1 MIDKI
6 ILFSIKNKLIIG
18 IMMLVWIALG
28 IYSMQKVPIGAV
40 PDITNNQVQVI
51 TTSPNLGTE
60 DIEQFVTYPV
70 ELAMANLPGVIEIR
84 SISRFGLS
92 VVTIVF
98 EDKIGT
104 YLPRQLVSEKLEN
117 VKAQIPQKFGAPFMG
132 PISTGLGEI
141 YQYTLEVSPKFKD
154 KYSDVDLRTYQDW
167 IVKRQMAMLS
177 GVVEVNSFGGNVKQY
192 EVAVNPERLKSMG
205 ISITEIFIALE
216 INNENTGGAY
226 IVKNHKANFIRGEG
240 LARSLNDLEMIVI
253 KTVNGLPILIKDV
266 ATVQFGNAI
275 RYGSVTKNGEGL
287 AVGGM
292 IMMLKGENSKDVIER
307 VIERIAEIEKSL
319 PEGITIQSFLDR
331 SDLIQRTTSTVQ
343 TNLLEGGLI
352 VIFILVLFLGNFR
365 GGLIVASTIP
375 LSLLFAYI
383 MMNVFGV
390 WSNLMSL
397 GAIDFGIIVDGAV
410 IIVESVVFYTMQRVR
425 KMSEVKK
432 LSQDDLDDISYK
444 SSSKMMNAAFFGQ
457 LIILIVFLPILTLQ
471 GIEGKMF
478 TPMAMTFS
486 FAVIGAM
493 ILCLTYVPMVSSYFM
508 SKKPSQKKM
517 WGDKFI
523 DWLQKKYEPILILAL
538 NRKKII
544 LSVSLILLI
553 LSIFTFS
560 KMGGEFVPQ
569 LDEGDLAMHAI
580 LKPGSSLEE
589 TEKVCQQIEATVLKN
604 FPEVKQVVSKIGVAE
619 IPTDPMPMDIADM
632 FLILKPKS
640 EWTTFQTKDELIE
653 MLKDKLAFLP
663 GVNYEFSQPLE
674 MRFNELMTGVRQDV
688 AVKLFGEDLE
698 VLSKYAKKM
707 SKIIATV
714 DGVGDLKIEST
725 SGLPQMTV
733 KYERKKLAQYGL
745 NIQELNTIV
754 RTAFS
759 GETAGIVFEG
769 EKRFDLVVRLKD
781 VHKQSINDLKNIY
794 VSLPSGIQIP
804 LKEVAKIDYQSGP
817 MQISR
822 EGTNRRTYVGINIR
836 GRDVESVVNEIQDK
850 LEEQL
855 DLPAGYYI
863 KYGGSFENLQRAKS
877 RLLIVV
883 PIALILIFVL
893 LYFALKS
900 FSQTLMIYMA
910 IPLATIGGV
919 FSLWI
924 RDMPFSISAGVGF
937 IVLFGVAV
945 LNGLVLITCMNDLK
959 LEGLSLKERI
969 IKGTKERIRPIFLTA
984 TTDIL
989 GFMPMA
995 ISTGA
1000 GAEVQRPLATVV
1012 IGGML
1017 TASVLTLIVIPI
1029 LYNLVE
1035 ANSERRKNKREQ
1047 GGEKRVLKS
1056 GGISMASFLLIFS
1069 FSFFTVN
1076 SFGQTENNE
1085 IIKLSLE
1092 DAISYGLSNNGSIKS
1107 ADFEIERL
1115 EALKKT
1121 AYNFGKTDVGLQYGR
1136 YNSFENDFAFSIGQ
1150 NFQFPTVYSNQKK
1163 LAETNIEIGKS
1174 EKLITENDLVNKI
1187 KQTWFQLAYLK
1198 EVSSLLKYKD
1208 SVYKH
1213 FLRAAE
1219 LRYKVEAGTLLEKV
1233 TAETKITAIK
1243 VDITQ
1248 NDANIKI
1255 YQKQLQ
1261 ILLGNPNLMDIAA
1274 NYNPK
1279 KELSLNIDA
1288 SRIDANPNLNLL
1300 KNKISVREKE
1310 INLNKSRML
1319 PEVTLGYTNQSLIG
1333 NYNIDGISR
1342 FFGSNQRFSSV
1353 TATVSIPLWVKPD
1366 KARIKASKIQQQK
1379 AEEDAKYYQSVLNG
1393 KYERVLQ
1400 DYLKYKK
1407 TVEYYENKALPQAEL
1422 ILLNSKKSFENDAI
1436 GYIEYIQ
1443 GLDTGIE
1450 IKSNYLNLINQYNQ
1464 SIIAIEY
1471 LVGSDN

>member
-1 MIDKI
+1 MINKI

-18 IMMLVWIALG
+18 IMMIAWIGLG

-51 TTSPNLGTE
+51 TTSPNLGTQ

-70 ELAMANLPGVIEIR
+70 ELAMANLPGVVEIR

-98 EDKIGT
+98 EDDMGT

-117 VKAQIPQKFGAPFMG
+117 VKGQIPQKFGAPYMG

-141 YQYTLEVSPKFKD
+141 YQYTLEVEPEFKD
-154 KYSDVDLRTYQDW
+154 KYTDVDLRTYQDW
-167 IVKRQMAMLS
+167 IVKRQMAMLK
-177 GVVEVNSFGGNVKQY
+177 GVVEVNSFGGNIKQY

-205 ISITEIFIALE
+205 ISIAEIFNALE

-240 LARSLNDLEMIVI
+240 LARSLDDIKMIVI
-253 KTVNGLPILIKDV
+253 KTLNGIPILIKDV

-275 RYGSVTKNGEGL
+275 RYGSVTKNGEGS

-307 VIERIAEIEKSL
+307 VNERIAEIEKSL
-319 PEGITIQSFLDR
+319 PEGITIEPFLNR
-331 SDLIQRTTSTVQ
+331 SDLIERTTSTVQ

-383 MMNVFGV
+383 MMNIFGV

-410 IIVESVVFYTMQRVR
+410 IIVESVVFYTMQQVR
-425 KMSEVKK
+425 KMKEKKK
-432 LSQDDLDDISYK
+432 LSQDDLDDISFK

-457 LIILIVFLPILTLQ
+457 LIILIVFIPILTLQ
-471 GIEGKMF
+471 GVEGKMF
-478 TPMAMTFS
+478 TPMALTFS
-486 FAVIGAM
+486 FVVIGAM

-508 SKKPSQKKM
+508 SKNPSEKKM

-523 DWLQKKYEPILILAL
+523 EWLQKKYEPILVSAL

-544 LSVSLILLI
+544 LAVSVVFLGLAV
-553 LSIFTFS
+553 FTFS
-560 KMGGEFVPQ
+560 KMGGEFMPQ
-569 LDEGDLAMHAI
+569 LDEGDVAMHAI

-589 TEKVCQQIEATVLKN
+589 TEKVCQQIEATILEN

-640 EWTTFQTKDELIE
+640 EWKNFQTKEEFIE
-653 MLKDKLAFLP
+653 QLKDKLSFLP
-663 GVNYEFSQPLE
+663 GINYEFSQPVE

-688 AVKLFGEDLE
+688 AVKLFGEDLD
-698 VLSKYAKKM
+698 VLAKYADKM
-707 SKIIATV
+707 AKIIATV
-714 DGVGDLKIEST
+714 EGVGDLKVEST
-725 SGLPQMTV
+725 TGLPQMTV
-733 KYERKKLAQYGL
+733 TYEREKLAQYGL

-759 GETAGIVFEG
+759 GETAGVIFEG

-781 VHKQSINDLKNIY
+781 EHKQSIDDLKDIY
-794 VSLPSGIQIP
+794 VSLPNGIQIP

-850 LEEQL
+850 LDAQL
-855 DLPAGYYI
+855 DLPSGYYL
-863 KYGGSFENLQRAKS
+863 KYGGSFENLQRAKT

-910 IPLATIGGV
+910 IPLAAIGGI

-945 LNGLVLITCMNDLK
+945 LNGLVLITSMNHLK
-959 LEGLSLKERI
+959 VEGLSLKDRI
-969 IKGTKERIRPIFLTA
+969 IKGTRERVRPIFLTA
-984 TTDIL
+984 STDIL

-1035 ANSERRKNKREQ
+1035 ANSERRKKKRENR
-1047 GGEKRVLKS
+1047 EENKTLRS
-1056 GGISMASFLLIFS
+1056 GGISLASLLLLIGFSLFS
-1069 FSFFTVN
+1069 FN
-1076 SFGQTENNE
+1076 SFAQTESSE
-1085 IIKLSLE
+1085 VKLSLE
-1092 DAISYGLSNNGSIKS
+1092 DAIEFGLNNNGSIKS

-1115 EALKKT
+1115 ETLEKS
-1121 AYNFGKTDVGLQYGR
+1121 AYDFGKTNVGFQYGN
-1136 YNSFENDFAFSIGQ
+1136 YNSFENDFAFSISQ
-1150 NFQFPTVYSNQKK
+1150 RFQFPTVYSNQKK
-1163 LAETNIEIGKS
+1163 LAKTNIEIGKS
-1174 EKLITENDLVNKI
+1174 EKEVTTNDLVRDI
-1187 KQTWFQLAYLK
+1187 KLAWYQLAYLK
-1198 EVSSLLKYKD
+1198 EVSKLLKHKD

-1219 LRYKVEAGTLLEKV
+1219 LRYKVEAGTLLEKI

-1243 VDITQ
+1243 VELTQ
-1248 NDANIKI
+1248 NKANIKI
-1255 YQKQLQ
+1255 YQKRLQ
-1261 ILLGNPNLMDIAA
+1261 ILLGNPNVIDISTD
-1274 NYNPK
+1274 YNPK
-1279 KELSLNIDA
+1279 KELSLNLDTT
-1288 SRIDANPNLNLL
+1288 RIGSNPNLELL
-1300 KNKISVREKE
+1300 KNQIAVRENE
-1310 INLNKSRML
+1310 INLNKSKML
-1319 PEVTLGYTNQSLIG
+1319 PEFLLGYTNQSLIG
-1333 NYNIDGISR
+1333 NYDINGTSQ
-1342 FFGSNQRFSSV
+1342 FFDSSQRFSSV
-1353 TATVSIPLWVKPD
+1353 NATVSIPLWFKPD
-1366 KARIKASKIQQQK
+1366 KSRIKASKIQQQI
-1379 AEEDAKYYQSVLNG
+1379 AEEDAKYYQTILNG
-1393 KYERVLQ
+1393 EYERVMQ
-1400 DYLKYKK
+1400 DYLKYKE
-1407 TVEYYENKALPQAEL
+1407 TVAYYEDKALPQAEL

-1443 GLDTGIE
+1443 GLDIGIE
-1450 IKSNYLNLINQYNQ
+1450 IEYNYLTLINQYNQ

-1471 LVGSDN
+1471 LVGK